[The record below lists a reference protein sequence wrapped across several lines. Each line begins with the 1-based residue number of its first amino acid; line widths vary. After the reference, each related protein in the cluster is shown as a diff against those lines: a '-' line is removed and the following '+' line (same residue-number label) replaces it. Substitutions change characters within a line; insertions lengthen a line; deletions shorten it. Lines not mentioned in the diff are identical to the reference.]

1 MNVETPN
8 TPNTGLLV
16 RGRNTC
22 SCLTIFSKSYT
33 GLVVVR
39 TWSRLPTWGGQGVML
54 HWPIFWIPLKMEKT
68 PHDLCTILFYV
79 DIGGNPTRQSRFAS
93 LAPAGLRLCSEG
105 SVSPLGGIVVE
116 TTG

>member
-1 MNVETPN
+1 
-8 TPNTGLLV
+8 
-16 RGRNTC
+16 
-22 SCLTIFSKSYT
+22 
-33 GLVVVR
+33 
-39 TWSRLPTWGGQGVML
+39 ML
-54 HWPIFWIPLKMEKT
+54 HRPIRFRIPLKMEKT

-79 DIGGNPTRQSRFAS
+79 DIGGNPTRQSPFAS